1 MVGEITEVVGVVAEV
16 VGELAE
22 VVGELAE
29 VVREIAEVV
38 REITEVVGKI
48 PDTGVV
54 TSLRVVALTMRASSR
69 PTVVWPWPHTALP
82 CRSRSASLAQR
93 G

>member
-1 MVGEITEVVGVVAEV
+1 MGPVRTWSGVSAGEVVGEVAEVGEVVGEVAEV
-16 VGELAE
+16 VGEVAE
-22 VVGELAE
+22 VVGEVVE
-29 VVREIAEVV
+29 V
-38 REITEVVGKI
+38 

>member
-1 MVGEITEVVGVVAEV
+1 MIGPVGTWSGISAGEVVGEVAEVGEVVGEVAEV
-16 VGELAE
+16 VGEVVE
-22 VVGELAE
+22 V
-29 VVREIAEVV
+29 
-38 REITEVVGKI
+38 